1 MERALESL
9 ERGLISLGLDLD
21 PTVFEVP
28 DKAAEPLAR
37 GRLTGKESEPHTLH
51 AACDQKFSSSNHLV
65 PYHPDSLH
73 MTNAESGRSRCDT
86 GPSPRA
92 VGVLARAG
100 GACRQRQIISESPV
114 ASAPLQYGAGA

>member
-28 DKAAEPLAR
+28 DKAAEPLAH

-51 AACDQKFSSSNHLV
+51 AACDQKLSNSNHLV
-65 PYHPDSLH
+65 PCHRDSLH
-73 MTNAESGRSRCDT
+73 MTDAESGRSRCDA
-86 GPSPRA
+86 GLSPRVA
-92 VGVLARAG
+92 GVLARGG
-100 GACRQRQIISESPV
+100 GAYRQRQIISESPV